1 MNNDWTLEKPD
12 TPTPPSLDY
21 LIRVYGSSED
31 KDMGIS
37 ITETV
42 KFKKHFDN
50 VYDRFNFVKNTL
62 VEVILSQR
70 RSLEYNG
77 FYNAF
82 LMGQLPENRFV
93 KIAKRFAYRPRP
105 INNKLLSIKINIL
118 RDATNIDYTPS
129 ELADIFKCNVDHVR
143 TAIQSISNSSK
154 SLEVL

>member
-1 MNNDWTLEKPD
+1 
-12 TPTPPSLDY
+12 
-21 LIRVYGSSED
+21 
-31 KDMGIS
+31 
-37 ITETV
+37 
-42 KFKKHFDN
+42 
-50 VYDRFNFVKNTL
+50 
-62 VEVILSQR
+62 
-70 RSLEYNG
+70 
-77 FYNAF
+77 
-82 LMGQLPENRFV
+82 MGQLPENRFV